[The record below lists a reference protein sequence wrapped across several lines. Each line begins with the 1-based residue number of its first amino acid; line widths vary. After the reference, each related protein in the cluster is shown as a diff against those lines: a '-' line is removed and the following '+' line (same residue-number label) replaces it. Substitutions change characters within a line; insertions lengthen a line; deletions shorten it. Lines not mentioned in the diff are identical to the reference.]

1 MYSVAFSP
9 DGSRIVSGD
18 ASGHVTID
26 SWMTSLPPQLHLSN
40 VTILRATAAEGAGLF
55 LGAGRA
61 SARSSTLTACAAGSG
76 GALTVDGGSLT
87 LEVAH
92 IINNSVQSG
101 AAVWLRNA
109 SFRINDSTFSHN
121 DAPVTLQYDYATS
134 LTPSTLATSTFAV
147 NVGATAVLASAPIAW
162 TCEPGTWMSHTGS
175 VDESTCSGCPYNCS
189 KGFVGT
195 FTNATLSA
203 CSGPW

>member
-1 MYSVAFSP
+1 MA
-9 DGSRIVSGD
+9 
-18 ASGHVTID
+18 
-26 SWMTSLPPQLHLSN
+26 SLPSQLFLSS
-40 VTILRATAAEGAGLF
+40 VTVLRATAPEGGGLF

-61 SARSSTLTACAAGSG
+61 SVRSSTLSACAADF
-76 GALTVDGGSLT
+76 GAALMVDGGKLT
-87 LEVAH
+87 LEAAH
-92 IINNSVQSG
+92 ITNSSARSG
-101 AAVWLRNA
+101 AVVWLRNA
-109 SFRINDSTFSHN
+109 SFRIDGSTFSRN
-121 DAPVTLQYDYATS
+121 DATGTVQYDYATS